1 MRDQHMSEY
10 TAQSLSTSQPSTSA
24 PVSPV
29 PEVSANSATASTRLE
44 VPATGGT
51 IWLTGLSG
59 AGKST
64 IATELARVLLERGE
78 RVEILDGDELRESLS
93 AGLGFS
99 RTDRNTHVTR
109 VGFLADILA
118 RNGVWA
124 IVPVIAPYADARQLN
139 RERHERSGARYYEVH
154 VATNVEECERR
165 DVKGLY
171 AKARAGEITGMTG
184 IDDPYEAPVNPELRL
199 DTAGREVADTVA
211 AVLKLIEEGTNR

>member
-1 MRDQHMSEY
+1 MNT
-10 TAQSLSTSQPSTSA
+10 TAT
-24 PVSPV
+24 
-29 PEVSANSATASTRLE
+29 
-44 VPATGGT
+44 TGGT

-64 IATELARVLLERGE
+64 IATELARVLAERGE

-99 RTDRNTHVTR
+99 REDRNTHVTR
-109 VGFLADILA
+109 VGFLADLLA

-124 IVPVIAPYADARQLN
+124 IVPVIAPYADARATN
-139 RERHERSGARYYEVH
+139 RARHERSGAAYYEVH
-154 VATNVEECERR
+154 VATSIDECERR

-184 IDDPYEAPVNPELRL
+184 IDDPYEAPENPELRL
-199 DTAGREVADTVA
+199 DTAGRSVTDAVAD
-211 AVLKLIEEGTNR
+211 VLELIEKGRAA